1 MIKNLNILLLLL
13 LSINCKAQSP
23 IINLSEDDGT
33 IIQNSYIKDTNNDL
47 NPFIGTYIYN
57 DGNVYFKVVLKKIVM
72 SYNQRYYE
80 DIIVGEMQYSIN
92 GVDMFNSLN
101 YIDTN
106 FPNQAVQHSIGGNSI
121 LLNHYKPL
129 CNDCMPN
136 EKRLR
141 LMFDDNRA
149 YGDVIIQRITVG
161 GNNAIKF
168 EPSTSL
174 PTRSENDPIITRI
187 IPNITFIMIKQ

>member
-1 MIKNLNILLLLL
+1 MNDYFKYFLLLITF
-13 LSINCKAQSP
+13 SCNAQNP

-101 YIDTN
+101 DIDTN

-121 LLNHYKPL
+121 LQNLYKPL

-168 EPSTSL
+168 EPRTSL